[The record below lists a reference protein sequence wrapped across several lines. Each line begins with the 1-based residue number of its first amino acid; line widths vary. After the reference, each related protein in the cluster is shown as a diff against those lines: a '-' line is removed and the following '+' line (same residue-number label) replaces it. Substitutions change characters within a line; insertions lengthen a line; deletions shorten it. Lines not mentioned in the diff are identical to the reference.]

1 MAGSVQTRL
10 ETGTSKVGGA
20 TSSDLLNKMRVRNEV
35 FAPAEVG
42 GQDGGEAEEDA
53 DVFVS
58 DAGSLE
64 LLKRIR
70 EYVMFEC
77 AKFGQ
82 ATTKEIMDEFGP
94 KLPPENSAKFR
105 ALLKS
110 ICDLDKKDGV
120 GVWKLRQDFK

>member
-10 ETGTSKVGGA
+10 ATGTSKVGGA

-35 FAPAEVG
+35 FAPAGVG
-42 GQDGGEAEEDA
+42 GQDEGEAEEDA